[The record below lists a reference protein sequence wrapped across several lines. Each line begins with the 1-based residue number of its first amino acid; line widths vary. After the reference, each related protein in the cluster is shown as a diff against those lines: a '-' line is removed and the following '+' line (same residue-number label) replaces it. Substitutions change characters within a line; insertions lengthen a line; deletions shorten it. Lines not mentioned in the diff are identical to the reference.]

1 MFDMGKISLDF
12 NFLNENG
19 DVISTVTFQSI
30 EDIDQCIEKLQEAR
44 TEFEHRI
51 EMKRQK
57 SREKRK
63 RKKDKHR
70 LEPEDTM
77 SKMEE
82 EYQKLID
89 SYNQLPDCLKE
100 MFKTV
105 TDSVTDLV
113 ESVRKGRNL

>member
-1 MFDMGKISLDF
+1 MSKIKLDF
-12 NFLNENG
+12 IFHDEYGRAIN
-19 DVISTVTFQSI
+19 TVTFNSV
-30 EDIDQCIEKLQEAR
+30 EEIDDCIETLQEAR
-44 TEFEHRI
+44 AEFEHRI

>member
-1 MFDMGKISLDF
+1 MGKVQMEFCIH
-12 NFLNENG
+12 NEDG
-19 DVISTVTFQSI
+19 DVVSKIVFDSL
-30 EDIDQCIEKLQEAR
+30 EDIDFCIDRLQEAR
-44 TEFEHRI
+44 AEFEHRI

-57 SREKRK
+57 AREKRK
-63 RKKDKHR
+63 RRKDKSR
-70 LEPEDTM
+70 LTPEDTM

-113 ESVRKGRNL
+113 ETVRKGRSL